1 MLPNSGTP
9 SCLLSAASPLMTHP
23 WYRVNDRQAVSAT
36 YRSSPGVGRPQSPRS
51 LVETVNKHGSPYSLR
66 YNKARTVAW
75 AILSPR
81 GARIQES
88 EFVVNGEH
96 IMGEH
101 VGIDVSKEHL
111 DWVVG
116 AMRDVERVPN
126 SPSGVRRMV
135 KALHEFDIASII
147 VESTGGYERRLTEA
161 LTKAQLPVILVNPW
175 RVRRFGEGLGVL
187 AKTDPLDAR
196 ILALFGERARPERRP
211 LPDPKQREMADLVR
225 RRRQL
230 ISIIVA
236 EKNRLDTASKAI
248 RRDIQAVVKLLERR
262 VAKLD
267 EKVDA
272 AIDGDDEKA
281 EIRTRLQTVPS
292 VGPGVARTL
301 IVDLPELGH
310 LGRRQICSL
319 VGLAPFAKDS
329 GKKVGTRR
337 IKAGRAAPRSALYL
351 AAMNGARFNPV
362 LKAMYERMLE
372 QGKPKKVAL
381 IALARKLLT
390 ILNAMA
396 RDRKDWQQM
405 SA

>member
-1 MLPNSGTP
+1 
-9 SCLLSAASPLMTHP
+9 
-23 WYRVNDRQAVSAT
+23 
-36 YRSSPGVGRPQSPRS
+36 
-51 LVETVNKHGSPYSLR
+51 
-66 YNKARTVAW
+66 
-75 AILSPR
+75 
-81 GARIQES
+81 
-88 EFVVNGEH
+88 
-96 IMGEH
+96 MGEH

-116 AMRDVERVPN
+116 VEGSADRVPN
-126 SPSGVRRMV
+126 TSAGVRRLIASLR
-135 KALHEFDIASII
+135 KIELHSII

-161 LTKAQLPVILVNPW
+161 LTKALLPVILVNPW

-211 LPDPKQREMADLVR
+211 LPDPRQRKMADLVR

-248 RRDIQAVVKLLERR
+248 GRDIQAVVQLLERR
-262 VAKLD
+262 VVKLD
-267 EKVDA
+267 EKIDA

-329 GKKVGTRR
+329 GKKAGVRR
-337 IKAGRAAPRSALYL
+337 IKAGRAAPRSVLYL

-390 ILNAMA
+390 ILNAMV
-396 RDRKDWQQM
+396 RDGKDWQQM
-405 SA
+405 PA